1 MATDKQIDAN
11 RRNAQHCTGPK
22 SASGKATS
30 SQNALKT
37 GLHAKSDVIA
47 TESHEDY
54 ETLIAEY
61 YACHQP
67 ATPEQRSLVDDLIRS
82 EWLGRRYMAA
92 TAGIWNRDFLSM
104 KEQDM
109 GRAFMRNSQAL
120 SRAQRCI
127 TATQRNYAHT
137 LKQLHA
143 LQAKHPAEPLSEEE
157 NVPEEKNV
165 ENAAEETEP
174 LRNTKPI
181 PCPADLAAPELAAQV
196 DPPDIATPPIAA

>member
-1 MATDKQIDAN
+1 MATDKQIEAN

-61 YACHQP
+61 YVCHQP

-109 GRAFMRNSQAL
+109 GRAFMRNSEAL

-127 TATQRNYAHT
+127 TATQRNHAHT

-143 LQAKHPAEPLSEEE
+143 LQAKHPAELPSYFWRTCRPVRCSEGTVKSRMHYAKQAMKGVLSEG
-157 NVPEEKNV
+157 
-165 ENAAEETEP
+165 
-174 LRNTKPI
+174 TKGK
-181 PCPADLAAPELAAQV
+181 AK
-196 DPPDIATPPIAA
+196 

>member
-1 MATDKQIDAN
+1 MATDRQIEAN

-22 SASGKATS
+22 SDRGKARS

-47 TESHEDY
+47 TESQQDY
-54 ETLIAEY
+54 ESLIAEY

-67 ATPEQRSLVDDLIRS
+67 ATPEERSLVDDLIRS

-109 GRAFMRNSQAL
+109 GRAFMRNSEAL

-127 TATQRNYAHT
+127 TATQRNYALT

-143 LQAKHPAEPLSEEE
+143 LQAKHPAGPVSEEE
-157 NVPEEKNV
+157 NA

-181 PCPADLAAPELAAQV
+181 ACPADLAAPELSSEG
-196 DPPDIATPPIAA
+196 DPPDIETPPIAA